1 MLNPLRQF
9 FRRFFHPITHSQY
22 STGIHLYNEGQYQE
36 AANAFGLIRE
46 GIYRTSVLYNRLT
59 NFYYYRALRNASL
72 LAFYRNDFISC
83 IRYCQQALEVTPDDL
98 VCRNYLAHSFHRVGQ
113 YGAAIKQLE
122 ALRNLAPK
130 REDVLFNLAKI
141 NIKAG
146 RTEAAREIIDELI
159 ERNPDY
165 ADFHQ
170 VKGIAY
176 GKEGNID
183 MAITNFKRAV
193 EINPGYSN
201 AILLLGLEQI
211 RSFEYE
217 EAKRTFK
224 RGIDQCPDNIEL
236 LFYYGLTSTVLGR
249 MARVNAERTVV
260 DSDNPLADQSLPKD
274 ILDDIAYLDSKALD
288 EHYKMLEL
296 DISYGEHFTF
306 LDPIYDKPA
315 LRSLVDAFESLI
327 AVYPAY
333 ADYYNKLGSFYK
345 KIGETE
351 RAIDVLKTAIEL
363 NPEYVDALDNLAG
376 VYESEGRFEE
386 AFSLSERIIEKQPD
400 NAEHL
405 IKRGR
410 LCVKLGYLDQAAEAF
425 ITASRLDSRYTYHL
439 YVLGQILKENDNS
452 DLAARCWRVASELLP
467 EAARDLRGIR
477 RLERSLR

>member
-1 MLNPLRQF
+1 M
-9 FRRFFHPITHSQY
+9 
-22 STGIHLYNEGQYQE
+22 
-36 AANAFGLIRE
+36 
-46 GIYRTSVLYNRLT
+46 
-59 NFYYYRALRNASL
+59 
-72 LAFYRNDFISC
+72 
-83 IRYCQQALEVTPDDL
+83 
-98 VCRNYLAHSFHRVGQ
+98 
-113 YGAAIKQLE
+113 
-122 ALRNLAPK
+122 
-130 REDVLFNLAKI
+130 
-141 NIKAG
+141 
-146 RTEAAREIIDELI
+146 
-159 ERNPDY
+159 
-165 ADFHQ
+165 
-170 VKGIAY
+170 
-176 GKEGNID
+176 
-183 MAITNFKRAV
+183 
-193 EINPGYSN
+193 
-201 AILLLGLEQI
+201 
-211 RSFEYE
+211 
-217 EAKRTFK
+217 
-224 RGIDQCPDNIEL
+224 
-236 LFYYGLTSTVLGR
+236 FYYGLTSTVLGR

-260 DSDNPLADQSLPKD
+260 DGDNPLADQSLPKD

-400 NAEHL
+400 NAEYL